1 MNLYNESE
9 IMGKDPVNEKIKKIY
24 HRKKPNYKNIE
35 TFSIIPPSIWKNSAL
50 EGLETSN
57 SMDKTGA
64 DAINKKQTKKCPGTD
79 WNANYKPDDATA
91 YISKINALEDEQ
103 YAKEKGAFLNG
114 LHDIEDKANKYIN
127 KLDEIATEQYD
138 KVYTELN
145 AKYENVKNNIPTSM
159 SDIKDK
165 LKSSNKE
172 DLNKSVQDQIAEA
185 IFYINKVSKVFT
197 TILNNLLMY
206 VSLSIVRLAYEVL
219 PEWPIDI
226 LKDRNDPNYPWNI
239 NFNVSSADNLTT
251 GGNLYSES
259 SPAIQLNGKDIAPST
274 YIQNQKI
281 QSDTQI
287 LVNFFIQFIL
297 VLVSYLITA
306 NLFYNIEMET
316 SVAKWFYD
324 KPVGFTPAPQNRPM
338 VEHGFHVI
346 FSCIK
351 NTAIST
357 PYNVY
362 FAIFFG
368 IKWILQTLRIYE
380 YKELTFILLF
390 LIVLYLCIK
399 YFWNYYNS
407 FIENPIT
414 WSYEPII
421 LLFVFYGIYENYLNV
436 QLIKYGILHGGRHT
450 PVTHHWISS
459 SITVFILLSIFF
471 VIFPFLR
478 IVLTFWFIY
487 LFIYNKWNGLNLD
500 ILSSEKTTNCG
511 PKEGI
516 FSGIQKIINK
526 YIFPNFLFFVML
538 ILVLFNVYN
547 SFKNNKIYN
556 KGIKHTMI
564 GLSLLMLLGLVLYA
578 LYKFYNN
585 NNSKPS
591 DKVVYTPGHLS
602 KSMADIL
609 KSDIDSKIKLDD
621 YPPPVEPP
629 KLETA
634 EPPKQGSSFL
644 LNTLKNSSLNP
655 LNNPVLKSA
664 EALTGIKTNNII
676 ENLQD
681 IGKGSMS
688 DKIKNVIP
696 KNITD
701 SSDKMKNLGMNN
713 LPNLSKENK

>member
-24 HRKKPNYKNIE
+24 QRKKPNYKNIE
-35 TFSIIPPSIWKNSAL
+35 TFSTIPPSIWKNSAL
-50 EGLETSN
+50 EGLT
-57 SMDKTGA
+57 T
-64 DAINKKQTKKCPGTD
+64 KCPGTD
-79 WNANYKPDDATA
+79 WAVKGINGNT
-91 YISKINALEDEQ
+91 YISDIDALATEQ
-103 YAKEKGAFLNG
+103 YKKDQGAFLNG
-114 LHDIEDKANKYIN
+114 LQDIEDKVNKYMN

-159 SDIKDK
+159 ADIKDK
-165 LKSSNKE
+165 MQQSNTE
-172 DLNKSVQDQIAEA
+172 DLNKSVQDQIADA
-185 IFYINKVSKVFT
+185 IVYINKIFKGFT

-226 LKDRNDPNYPWNI
+226 FNEDNPNYPWNI
-239 NFNVSSADNLTT
+239 NFNVSPVDNLTT

-259 SPAIQLNGKDIAPST
+259 SPAIRLNGEDIAPST

-281 QSDTQI
+281 QYDTQFI
-287 LVNFFIQFIL
+287 LKFFIQFIL

-316 SVAKWFYD
+316 NNAKWFWD

-338 VEHGFHVI
+338 VEHGFRVM

-380 YKELTFILLF
+380 YKELSFILLF
-390 LIVLYLCIK
+390 LIVLYLCLK
-399 YFWNYYNS
+399 YFLNYYNS

-436 QLIKYGILHGGRHT
+436 QLIKYGILHAGRHT
-450 PVTHHWISS
+450 PVVHHWISS
-459 SITVFILLSIFF
+459 AITIFILLSIFF

-478 IVLTFWFIY
+478 IMLTFWFIY

-500 ILSSEKTTNCG
+500 ILSGEKTTNCG

-547 SFKNNKIYN
+547 SFTNDKIYN
-556 KGIKHTMI
+556 QGIKHIMI
-564 GLSLLMLLGLVLYA
+564 GLSLSMLLGLVLYA
-578 LYKFYNN
+578 LYNFYSKN
-585 NNSKPS
+585 KPS
-591 DKVVYTPGHLS
+591 KSNSVKYYPGHES
-602 KSMADIL
+602 KDMMGIL
-609 KSDIDSKIKLDD
+609 KSDIDNKIKLDD

-664 EALTGIKTNNII
+664 EAFTGTNITEKI
-676 ENLQD
+676 QD
-681 IGKGSMS
+681 FSQGSMS
-688 DKIKNVIP
+688 DEIKDVIP
-696 KNITD
+696 KNITG
-701 SSDKMKNLGMNN
+701 SIGSVKNLGINN
-713 LPNLSKENK
+713 LQIPIPNQIPDVLNKSNQNK